1 MLLRHIAGALGEL
14 VELTRAVPVVEV
26 VVQRPPWCFFKH
38 ARFAPYG
45 PGSKKRERNHS
56 RDARTREKNN
66 IRDEGKREEEKD
78 AAFLAH
84 AHVEDLAHALG
95 EDGGSPLNQREL
107 LGGDAACVV
116 VRRDRVFF

>member
-1 MLLRHIAGALGEL
+1 MAPAAKNEREIIQE
-14 VELTRAVPVVEV
+14 TRA
-26 VVQRPPWCFFKH
+26 R
-38 ARFAPYG
+38 G
-45 PGSKKRERNHS
+45 KKTILETRER
-56 RDARTREKNN
+56 EK
-66 IRDEGKREEEKD
+66 KQD